1 MIAVIELDVST
12 LEPPQ
17 PMHEICQALVE
28 LSNDQILHV
37 THRRKPIPLFEM
49 LDDKYCYLHREIEEG
64 DHHIW
69 FWHLGDRQAEQQ
81 VKVMIN
87 ENDRA

>member
-1 MIAVIELDVST
+1 MSAVIELDVST

-28 LSNDQILHV
+28 LSNGQVLHV
-37 THRRKPIPLFEM
+37 THRRKPVPLFEM
-49 LDDKYCYLHREIEEG
+49 LDNKYRYRHKEIEEG
-64 DHHIW
+64 CHHIW
-69 FWHLGDRQAEQQ
+69 FWHIGDDQAEQL
-81 VKVMIN
+81 VKVLID